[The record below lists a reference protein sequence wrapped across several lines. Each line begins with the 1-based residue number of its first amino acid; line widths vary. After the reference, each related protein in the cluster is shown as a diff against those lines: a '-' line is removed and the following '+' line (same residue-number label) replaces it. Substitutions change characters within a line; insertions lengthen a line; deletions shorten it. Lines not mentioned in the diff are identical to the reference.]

1 MKEQAAAYLIFG
13 LTLVVLF
20 VVIIGYYFSK
30 KRHGKV
36 EGPKYTMLDDDD
48 ETE

>member
-1 MKEQAAAYLIFG
+1 MKAQGLAYFLFG

-20 VVIIGYYFSK
+20 VIIIGYYYTK

-36 EGPKYTMLDDDD
+36 EAAKYTMLDDDD
-48 ETE
+48 